1 MRDKPK
7 TRIKKQIFWS
17 QYIYSQHFKILIL
30 VNNNLKSLKNI
41 STQMKIS
48 NIDRIIKK
56 FKTIHLLKMINR
68 AYDTV
73 ETGVS

>member
-1 MRDKPK
+1 
-7 TRIKKQIFWS
+7 
-17 QYIYSQHFKILIL
+17 
-30 VNNNLKSLKNI
+30 
-41 STQMKIS
+41 MKIS
-48 NIDRIIKK
+48 NIDKIIKK